1 MRDRHD
7 LRGRSR
13 PLLLVA
19 DAERRCREDRHPSRV
34 RRCGRHRRKREIV
47 RPHLAVAWRRR
58 RAGLLACAAAG
69 RDERAVGGPARRR
82 SAAAVA
88 RGRAVGGTGRGAVPA
103 IGGVVQAAAHIPVCC
118 YSKDD
123 ECLAFQHNSMD
134 VACCPSAR
142 LSDIPLVKA
151 DHLFSATIPG
161 SYDLS
166 DPGLDIEIWRRRAK
180 RCGYLSAIGR
190 LPVGNHIDRSGHQIR
205 ICAPARRQPQGD
217 GVEAIVEPRQDV
229 MLVVR
234 DLGLAG
240 QWLAAAER
248 SKGEQ
253 QQPRPSGGRGGQ
265 LLAHC

>member
-1 MRDRHD
+1 MWSPPAETRN
-7 LRGRSR
+7 RSAA
-13 PLLLVA
+13 PC
-19 DAERRCREDRHPSRV
+19 RRM
-34 RRCGRHRRKREIV
+34 
-47 RPHLAVAWRRR
+47 A
-58 RAGLLACAAAG
+58 AAAG
-69 RDERAVGGPARRR
+69 RAAGLRCRRSGRAGSRRPGSPQVGGCCGSRPGSGGHPVVGQCPPSVVLFKLPRTYRCAVIRRMTNVWP
-82 SAAAVA
+82 SNTTVWTLPVA
-88 RGRAVGGTGRGAVPA
+88 R
-103 IGGVVQAAAHIPVCC
+103 
-118 YSKDD
+118 
-123 ECLAFQHNSMD
+123 
-134 VACCPSAR
+134 SAR

>member
-1 MRDRHD
+1 MQNVGVAKTVTHRVSVDVVATGGNEKSF
-7 LRGRSR
+7 GRT
-13 PLLLVA
+13 L
-19 DAERRCREDRHPSRV
+19 PSHGGGGGQGCWPALPQVGTSGQSEAR
-34 RRCGRHRRKREIV
+34 
-47 RPHLAVAWRRR
+47 L
-58 RAGLLACAAAG
+58 AAG
-69 RDERAVGGPARRR
+69 RRMLWLEAGQWGAPVVGQCPPSVVLFKLPRTYRCAVIRRMTNVWP
-82 SAAAVA
+82 SNTTVWTLPVA
-88 RGRAVGGTGRGAVPA
+88 R
-103 IGGVVQAAAHIPVCC
+103 
-118 YSKDD
+118 
-123 ECLAFQHNSMD
+123 
-134 VACCPSAR
+134 SAR
-142 LSDIPLVKA
+142 LSDIPIAKA